1 MQGQIKL
8 AIFFNVAFTR
18 KKKKK
23 QLSSSFEQ
31 FCNLKSHLL
40 PRQGISVKIEK
51 RI

>member
-8 AIFFNVAFTR
+8 VIFFNVAFTR

-23 QLSSSFEQ
+23 LSSSFEQ
-31 FCNLKSHLL
+31 FCNLKGRLL